1 MKVLICEA
9 EPVLLSAIEFRLRKH
24 GLQMVQS
31 PLKDAQKN
39 VEAMTPQLIILD
51 IEHNPAESLQF
62 VQAIKEAQPK
72 LPIII
77 VSPVENEEELW
88 VALQA
93 GAEDFVTKPFKL
105 VELVIRVRKLLM
117 KYPVT
122 NPA

>member
-31 PLKDAQKN
+31 SLKDAQKN
-39 VEAMTPQLIILD
+39 VEALIPQLIILD

-62 VQAIKEAQPK
+62 VQAIKETQPK